1 MLRSLLLVLIAGLTI
16 AGCAA
21 TARNAIPPRL
31 ADTAEVIGLERRP
44 IRFWGDTP
52 PKALAEAT
60 REMDHQRRIAAKTD
74 PRLSLTARQ
83 SILVISGGGSDG
95 AFGAGL
101 LNGWTTT
108 GTRPEFLV
116 VTGVSTGALIAPFAF
131 LGPQYDKVLKE
142 FYTLYETKD
151 ILRPTVLAGLF
162 GGSSVASSEP
172 LAGLIAKYMT
182 RTVMKRIAAEHA
194 RGRRLLVGTT
204 NLDAER
210 PVIWNIGQ
218 IATAGTD
225 RSLRLIRQ
233 VLLASAS
240 IPGVF
245 PPVMIDVH
253 VGGKKRQEMH
263 VDGGT
268 TENAILLPV
277 QTDLKKI
284 NKKGRRP
291 APEIYVIV
299 NSHLDPQYQ
308 SVKPSTLDIA
318 SRSISTLIKQKTLG
332 DILKLYDFA
341 KRNGLRYRL
350 AMIPAS
356 YQKRPKEA
364 FDRAYMTALFEA
376 GQKLGQQ
383 GYKWATE
390 PPVR

>member
-1 MLRSLLLVLIAGLTI
+1 MV
-16 AGCAA
+16 
-21 TARNAIPPRL
+21 
-31 ADTAEVIGLERRP
+31 GLEKRP

-60 REMDHQRRIAAKTD
+60 REMDRQRSIAAKSD
-74 PRLSLTARQ
+74 PRLGLQNRGSV
-83 SILVISGGGSDG
+83 LVISGGGSDG

-101 LNGWTTT
+101 LNGWTKA
-108 GTRPEFLV
+108 GNRPEFLV

-131 LGPQYDKVLKE
+131 LGPRYDSVLKT
-142 FYTLYETKD
+142 FYTQYSTSD
-151 ILRPTVLAGLF
+151 ILRPTVLAGVF

-172 LAGLIAKYMT
+172 LAELIAKYMT
-182 RTVMKRIAAEHA
+182 RDVMRAIAAEHA

-218 IATAGTD
+218 IASAGSD
-225 RSLRLIRQ
+225 RSLRLIRK

-240 IPGVF
+240 IPGLF
-245 PPVMIDVH
+245 PPVMIDVYA
-253 VGGKKRQEMH
+253 GGKRRQEMH

-277 QTDLKKI
+277 QTDLRSI
-284 NKKGRRP
+284 NKKARRLP
-291 APEIYVIV
+291 PDIYIIV

-308 SVKPSTLDIA
+308 PVRTTSLDIA
-318 SRSISTLIKQKTLG
+318 SRSISTMIKQKTIG
-332 DILKLYDFA
+332 DILKLYDFS

-364 FDRAYMTALFEA
+364 FDRAYMTALFET
-376 GQKLGQQ
+376 GEKLGQQ